1 MSQVFPRRLAW
12 IIAFAPL
19 LAPQLAWAAEA
30 SEEHGLS
37 PVIWH
42 AANLL
47 VFLFILSKFLGPQ
60 LREFLFQRRKTIE
73 SQLDEARQL
82 MASAQAR
89 DEEWR
94 GKLEGLKA
102 EGERIISAASEL
114 GRVERERILELAG
127 KQAERIR
134 GDAERAA
141 AQEVARAKSQ
151 LRDEAVR
158 LAMILAERLVKEN
171 VNEADQE
178 RLVEEY
184 LSSMEHRP

>member
-1 MSQVFPRRLAW
+1 MSNVFPRRLAW
-12 IIAFAPL
+12 IIAFVPL
-19 LAPQLAWAAEA
+19 LAPQLARAAEA
-30 SEEHGLS
+30 SEEHGLGS
-37 PVIWH
+37 VIWH

-47 VFLFILSKFLGPQ
+47 VFLFILIKVLGPQ
-60 LREFLFQRRKTIE
+60 LRGFLFQRRKTIE

-89 DEEWR
+89 DEEWAR
-94 GKLEGLKA
+94 KLEGLKA
-102 EGERIISAASEL
+102 EGDRIVSAASEL
-114 GRVERERILELAG
+114 GRGERERILDLAR

-134 GDAERAA
+134 GDAERTA

-158 LAMILAERLVKEN
+158 LAMILAERLVKEK

-184 LSSMEHRP
+184 LNSIERTS

>member
-1 MSQVFPRRLAW
+1 VSRVFPRRLAW
-12 IIAFAPL
+12 IFAFAPL
-19 LAPQLAWAAEA
+19 LAPQLARAAEA
-30 SEEHGLS
+30 SEEHGLG

-42 AANLL
+42 AANLV
-47 VFLFILSKFLGPQ
+47 VFLFILIKFIGPQ

-73 SQLDEARQL
+73 SQLDEARRL
-82 MASAQAR
+82 LDSAKAR

-102 EGERIISAASEL
+102 EGDRIIKAAGEL
-114 GRVERERILELAG
+114 GRVERERILDLAAR
-127 KQAERIR
+127 QAERIR

-141 AQEVARAKSQ
+141 AQEVARAKSL
-151 LRDEAVR
+151 LREEAVR

-184 LSSMEHRP
+184 LRSMESRS

>member
-1 MSQVFPRRLAW
+1 MSKVFTRRLAW
-12 IIAFAPL
+12 IFAFAPL
-19 LAPQLAWAAEA
+19 LAPQLARAAEG
-30 SEEHGLS
+30 SEEHGLGA
-37 PVIWH
+37 VIWQ
-42 AANLL
+42 AANLV
-47 VFLFILSKFLGPQ
+47 VFLFILIKFIGPQ

-73 SQLDEARQL
+73 SQLDEARRL
-82 MASAQAR
+82 LASAKAR

-102 EGERIISAASEL
+102 EGDRIISAAGEL
-114 GRVERERILELAG
+114 GRVERERILDLAG

-151 LRDEAVR
+151 LREEAVR

-184 LSSMEHRP
+184 LRSMEHRS